1 MAFTGSDV
9 ITLVRALINDFDS
22 TTWTDAV
29 CLPFISEGI
38 RDMHTNHPE
47 VRLKTDGTLRDYADL
62 AAVGN
67 AVDLDDQYKTAL
79 AEWLCFRY
87 FSGDA
92 GDTRDA
98 GRATVHLGLYDKFF
112 LPPGMK

>member
-9 ITLVRALINDFDS
+9 ITLVRTLINDFDAV
-22 TTWTDAV
+22 TWTDEV
-29 CLPFISEGI
+29 CLPFINEGI

-47 VRLKTDGTLRDYADL
+47 VRLKDDGSLRTYADL

-67 AVDLDDQYKTAL
+67 TVDMDDQYKTAL
-79 AEWLCFRY
+79 VEYLCFRY

-98 GRATVHLGLYDKFF
+98 DRAKEHKGLYDVQFA
-112 LPPGMK
+112 GMK